1 MPGKEPRDQVL
12 ILLPTATSKLQAHA
26 VAGSLQGTET
36 HRRSELSGGTPKPKE
51 EAEGVPCELLRKW
64 QCQLFL
70 HKMSVTT
77 EKISLH
83 GRKKKEGHQL
93 LSSSERRELG
103 ELLDK
108 FNGIIQTHPGQT
120 ELTEHQIE
128 DQRYNYHH
136 IGSPKR
142 TERKC
147 DRRSRTCWKM
157 GS

>member
-1 MPGKEPRDQVL
+1 MNMLRKQHTPQSVNYFAQDVSESSYNREDIPTWKEEER
-12 ILLPTATSKLQAHA
+12 
-26 VAGSLQGTET
+26 
-36 HRRSELSGGTPKPKE
+36 GTPAIGE
-51 EAEGVPCELLRKW
+51 
-64 QCQLFL
+64 
-70 HKMSVTT
+70 
-77 EKISLH
+77 
-83 GRKKKEGHQL
+83 L

-108 FNGIIQTHPGQT
+108 FNGIVQTHPGQT

-128 DQRYNYHH
+128 DQRYDYHH